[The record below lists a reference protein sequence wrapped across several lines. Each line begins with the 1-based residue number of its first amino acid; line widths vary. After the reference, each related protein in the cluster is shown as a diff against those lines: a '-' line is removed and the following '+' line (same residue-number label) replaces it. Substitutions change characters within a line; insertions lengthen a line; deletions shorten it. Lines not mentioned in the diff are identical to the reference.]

1 MKFRPLL
8 CASSLLLCAAGMAHG
23 QATSPAAPAPAMAAP
38 VTMAQALQAARDNVE
53 VAIARSGLAAAR
65 ADILTADHA
74 PVPVL
79 SAKTASIDLDNG
91 IGPGGLLRKR
101 IDKSIGIDWTWERGN
116 KRALRTRGAR
126 QLAEAAQADVDDT
139 IQQQQLA
146 AQGAFFDL
154 LAAQERVQLVQA
166 LAQDARQLAAT
177 AARRTRAGD
186 LAAQDARRMEIEAAR
201 AAADAQSAGLERQR
215 AALAL
220 GPLIGRGDA
229 GEHLQAS
236 GDWALPAPP
245 AQTDAA
251 ALAATR
257 PEVLAAAA
265 RVDAAQAALDG
276 ARALRKADITWGVSY
291 DHYPGTS
298 RALVELRAQMPLHWG
313 YEFEGEIGRA
323 LAELRQAE
331 DTQQKVLRA
340 TTTELQRLRL
350 EATTALALAQRQD
363 SEIVPSAR
371 AVANTAE
378 QAYQR
383 GGIDLTDLLDARRTL
398 RAALLEA
405 LAARQEAAKASG
417 AWLLRSQAGAVYAPH
432 FPKDPS

>member
-23 QATSPAAPAPAMAAP
+23 QATSPAAPAPAVAAP
-38 VTMAQALQAARDNVE
+38 VAMAQALQAARDNVE

-177 AARRTRAGD
+177 AARRPRAGD

-215 AALAL
+215 AAW
-220 GPLIGRGDA
+220 P
-229 GEHLQAS
+229 
-236 GDWALPAPP
+236 WA
-245 AQTDAA
+245 
-251 ALAATR
+251 
-257 PEVLAAAA
+257 
-265 RVDAAQAALDG
+265 
-276 ARALRKADITWGVSY
+276 
-291 DHYPGTS
+291 H
-298 RALVELRAQMPLHWG
+298 
-313 YEFEGEIGRA
+313 
-323 LAELRQAE
+323 
-331 DTQQKVLRA
+331 
-340 TTTELQRLRL
+340 
-350 EATTALALAQRQD
+350 
-363 SEIVPSAR
+363 
-371 AVANTAE
+371 
-378 QAYQR
+378 
-383 GGIDLTDLLDARRTL
+383 
-398 RAALLEA
+398 
-405 LAARQEAAKASG
+405 
-417 AWLLRSQAGAVYAPH
+417 
-432 FPKDPS
+432 